1 MAKMLCLRQKSMK
14 VMNEGKIIPGT
25 AMTGEWA
32 KKKMGYW
39 RAAKAKETKYW
50 PRAYCNADLF
60 RLKIQH
66 GTRANERLAAREL
79 KVFAVTSI
87 AAFQIVGPGGRTLL
101 DWFKEIKIKI
111 SAAATS
117 ERILISKAENGTGR
131 VPLPRNLLLLLD
143 RRRDEKGQ
151 EPKSTDVG
159 RDRHG
164 VPTSSSADDPSER
177 SERTWN
183 VGT

>member
-50 PRAYCNADLF
+50 PRACCNADLF
-60 RLKIQH
+60 GLKIQH
-66 GTRANERLAAREL
+66 GNL
-79 KVFAVTSI
+79 KVFTVTSI

-131 VPLPRNLLLLLD
+131 VPLPRSLLLLLN
-143 RRRDEKGQ
+143 RRRDETGQ

-164 VPTSSSADDPSER
+164 APTSSSADDPSER